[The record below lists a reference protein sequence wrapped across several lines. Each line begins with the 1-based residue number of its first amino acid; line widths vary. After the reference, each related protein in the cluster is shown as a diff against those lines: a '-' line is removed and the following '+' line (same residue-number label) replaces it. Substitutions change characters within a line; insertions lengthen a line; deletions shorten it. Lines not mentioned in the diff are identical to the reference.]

1 MPANITISFS
11 EFQLSKFMTS
21 LHTVQEALPK
31 TLALAGRV
39 CAESHLLSTL
49 GLRHYPPATAAN
61 RPPTP
66 YYIRGR
72 GMQTK
77 HGNTGSSERLG
88 TRWTVYLE
96 MYQVKISNRT
106 TYAKWVHGDETQA
119 KAMGRIGWKKLF
131 ETAKSQVTKY
141 NAVYKD
147 FIEAMLKAHGLV

>member
-1 MPANITISFS
+1 MLTNVTINFS
-11 EFQLSKFMTS
+11 TFQLSQFTS
-21 LHTVQEALPK
+21 KLSTVKQALPK

-39 CAESHLLSTL
+39 CAEKELLSTI

-106 TYAKWVHGDETQA
+106 TYAKWVHGDDTQA

-131 ETAKSQVTKY
+131 ETAKSQVVKY
-141 NAVYKD
+141 NAIYKD